1 MQIVC
6 HALVSVL
13 QEHFGHGQNHD
24 LEIETVFSPGPSLQF
39 QWWIHHNGEIASSE
53 LPTLTPLICVAQ
65 VKLSCQAPF
74 FLDMTLPEQAI
85 LIRQPWV
92 DRILEPNECFRKT
105 WEIRSFATQKRGK
118 FAVAVVG
125 EKHILGEVELTDC
138 FQVAEKVDGCW
149 CPVSDE
155 APFLFDP
162 DNAIKCGFDME
173 TMPDYFASKSKLF
186 AWVLRNAR
194 RYDQPIKWSKKDGAV
209 VFANVES
216 DKSKKDKKTDKK
228 HKKDKTK
235 SVKKNEKP
243 WDVRCQMCIV
253 DARCK

>member
-1 MQIVC
+1 
-6 HALVSVL
+6 
-13 QEHFGHGQNHD
+13 
-24 LEIETVFSPGPSLQF
+24 
-39 QWWIHHNGEIASSE
+39 
-53 LPTLTPLICVAQ
+53 
-65 VKLSCQAPF
+65 
-74 FLDMTLPEQAI
+74 
-85 LIRQPWV
+85 
-92 DRILEPNECFRKT
+92 
-105 WEIRSFATQKRGK
+105 
-118 FAVAVVG
+118 
-125 EKHILGEVELTDC
+125 
-138 FQVAEKVDGCW
+138 
-149 CPVSDE
+149 
-155 APFLFDP
+155 
-162 DNAIKCGFDME
+162 ME